1 MPDTHNVRVVSA
13 ALAAAVVL
21 APVGLPSAGAQESQP
36 GRLLVGFSSAAYQ
49 RAPGADAHEE
59 ADGEVIGAIDE
70 VRVEVV
76 EVDDVESALTEY
88 RRQPGVRFAEVDDR
102 VRAFSNDPLYTHQWN
117 LQPVSGA
124 NKGTANVEPAWGQSR
139 GADVVVAVVDTG
151 VRVGGS
157 DLDSARVLPGTDIV
171 NGDANADDDHGHGT
185 HVAGTVAQSTDNAK
199 GVAGVAPDAKIL
211 PVKVLDA
218 GGAGY
223 ESDIVTGI
231 LWAKD
236 RGADVINLSLGS
248 SEESPAMCQAVGQ
261 AVDAGVV
268 VVAATGND
276 GAGFVGY
283 PAACDGAIGVGAVRM
298 DGALAGYSNRGLEVD
313 LVAPGGDLGVD
324 QNGDGYGDGILQ
336 QNYVGS
342 WAYRFLEGTSM
353 AAPHV
358 AGASAL
364 LLAVNPS
371 INVAATLT
379 ATARDLGAPGWDEA
393 SGFGALDAAA
403 AVTRAADGVASGDG
417 YWLAASNG
425 QVRGFGS
432 APALGSLSGRGV
444 KAALVSIE
452 QTPAGDGYWILDADG
467 GVHGFGAADYH
478 GSLADLRAS
487 GAVGGN
493 AVPLDIA
500 STPTGRGYWILDAAG
515 GIFTFGD
522 ARFFGS
528 VPGLRNDGVKI
539 GPADVVD
546 IASTPTGRGYWIL
559 DDVGGMF
566 AFGDAAFLGSVPGL
580 RNDGHKIGP
589 ADIVSMAATAS
600 GRGYWLVD
608 DVGGMFAFGDAAFH
622 GSLPGLKE
630 AGVKVGK
637 ATVVAM
643 EPTGSG
649 SGYWLVDDAGGIF
662 TFGDAKYH
670 GSLPASGVKAQAVGI
685 APAGR

>member
-1 MPDTHNVRVVSA
+1 VPDTHNVRVVSA

-171 NGDANADDDHGHGT
+171 DDDHGHGT

-608 DVGGMFAFGDAAFH
+608 DVGGM
-622 GSLPGLKE
+622 L
-630 AGVKVGK
+630 
-637 ATVVAM
+637 
-643 EPTGSG
+643 
-649 SGYWLVDDAGGIF
+649 